1 MRRCVGCRRSL
12 PKGEL
17 LRLVRG
23 DGEVR
28 VDRAGVAEGRGAYV
42 CNRRECAD
50 SLAAGRPLARAFRAP
65 VTVKQET
72 IESVREWQR
81 SASTR

>member
-1 MRRCVGCRRSL
+1 MGCRRSL

-17 LRLVRG
+17 LRLVHG

-28 VDRAGVAEGRGAYV
+28 VDPAAVAEGRGAYV
-42 CNRRECAD
+42 CNRPECAE
-50 SLAAGRPLARAFRAP
+50 SLTAGRALARAFRAP
-65 VTVKQET
+65 VTVNRET
-72 IESVREWQR
+72 IDLVREWQR

>member
-1 MRRCVGCRRSL
+1 
-12 PKGEL
+12 
-17 LRLVRG
+17 VRG

-28 VDRAGVAEGRGAYV
+28 VDLAAVAEGRGAYV
-42 CNRRECAD
+42 CDRPECAD

-65 VTVKQET
+65 VTVQQET
-72 IESVREWQR
+72 IDLVREWQR